1 MRAAHGRRT
10 GAQPRS
16 FDQAVP
22 HWSSLRLAKRGVQ
35 APPIPPALDWRDGL
49 PAQLP
54 IMLNG
59 PTPGNPAAPILG
71 DCTQV
76 GLRRLRTAWK
86 WNAGGGLVNDSDD
99 LVEQGYS
106 ESTGYIR
113 GRPDTDLGGN
123 LQTVLKWA
131 MVDGMPTPDG
141 GRDKILGFIE
151 IDGRHPQDIRRG
163 LAECGGLYCAGAL
176 PASYMDINPGDSWT
190 ANAGPGV
197 DGHCTV
203 ALSYDENGVGMDTW
217 GFAVPTPED
226 ALRYWDEFY
235 AVISED
241 FIMSTGKTP
250 FGMTMADIWATM
262 GPLRASVG
270 VS

>member
-1 MRAAHGRRT
+1 MSGTQGRRT
-10 GAQPRS
+10 GRQARS

-22 HWSSLRLAKRGVQ
+22 HWSSLRLARRSV
-35 APPIPPALDWRDGL
+35 APPPIPPVLNWRKGL

-59 PTPGNPAAPILG
+59 ETPGNPGAPILG

-76 GLRRLRTAWK
+76 GLCRLRTVWI
-86 WNAGGGLVNDSDD
+86 WNAEGTLINDGDD
-99 LVEQGYS
+99 VVERGYS
-106 ESTGYIR
+106 ESTGYIP
-113 GRPDTDLGGN
+113 GRPDTDLGGS

-131 MVDGMPTPDG
+131 MVDGMPTANG
-141 GRDKILGFIE
+141 GRDKIIGFIE
-151 IDGRHPQDIRRG
+151 IDGCHPQDVRRAI
-163 LAECGGLYCAGAL
+163 AETGGLYCGGML
-176 PASYMDINPGDSWT
+176 PAIYMQVNPGETWA
-190 ANAGPGV
+190 ANVEPGV

-203 ALSYDENGVGMDTW
+203 ALSYDQNGVCMDTW

-226 ALRYWDEFY
+226 ALPYWDELY

-262 GPLRASVG
+262 GPLRASAG
-270 VS
+270 AS